1 MRCFIAIDLPEE
13 VKDRLARASR
23 MLAPRFPDARWVRP
37 ESFHITLA
45 FLGNVEG
52 TELECARNAVQA
64 SAGSGAFNLAFSRTE
79 LLPQRGPRVLALM
92 VGMGARE
99 CDAIHEKVTQVLAE
113 NARDPKLCPPYPSPR
128 YPNSPSSPKLCPS
141 YPCPPSKLCP
151 PCPSPRYPNSPG
163 SPKLCPPY
171 PCPPYP
177 CPPCPKGPDRRPYRA
192 HVTLARAGRRPFPR
206 AVSGVWEEIGSWMQA
221 PCRVS
226 RCILYRSDLE
236 PGGAR
241 YEALLAVDL

>member
-64 SAGSGAFNLAFSRTE
+64 SAGSGAFNLAFSGTE

-99 CDAIHEKVTQVLAE
+99 CDVIHEKVTQVLAQ
-113 NARDPKLCPPYPSPR
+113 NAHD
-128 YPNSPSSPKLCPS
+128 
-141 YPCPPSKLCP
+141 
-151 PCPSPRYPNSPG
+151 
-163 SPKLCPPY
+163 PKLCPPY
-171 PCPPYP
+171 PCPP
-177 CPPCPKGPDRRPYRA
+177 CPNGPDRRPYRA